1 MTGSAPTRRRGFR
14 TQITELSDRWQRL
27 LAQKTTTFYLILIPV
42 TALTGFGLLM
52 VLSASSVTSGD
63 ASVSSAFSVF
73 LRQAIYAASA
83 AESQNGA
90 SAEGATADADSDVV
104 DAEVVDEPNSGDT
117 K

>member
-73 LRQAIYAASA
+73 LRQAIYAAF
-83 AESQNGA
+83 GLTLM
-90 SAEGATADADSDVV
+90 GVV
-104 DAEVVDEPNSGDT
+104 SFTTV
-117 K
+117 